1 MDIVPLTNRS
11 RPTQGWKSIAPR
23 KPSLRRELYKKCGSR
38 CFLRPKDL
46 KFPIC
51 ASDLSCKA
59 HCSGIASALVRA
71 GQHKYTSV
79 KRKANRLYYGKCSSY
94 NYTDRKEK

>member
-1 MDIVPLTNRS
+1 MVDNMSSLEVVPLTNRS

-23 KPSLRRELYKKCGSR
+23 KISLRREIYKKCGSR
-38 CFLRPKDL
+38 CFLHPNGL

-51 ASDLSCKA
+51 SGDLSCKA

-71 GQHKYTSV
+71 GQYKYTSV
-79 KRKANRLYYGKCSSY
+79 RRKANRMYYGKCSQL
-94 NYTDRKEK
+94 